1 MENNNKVSVII
12 PAYNEEKTIKNVIN
26 IVKKSDLVNEI
37 IVVNNSST
45 DNTSKIAKDLG
56 ANVVE
61 CPNKGKGYA
70 MEAGIEHAKNEI
82 IVFLDADVIYQ
93 DDIVEVLANPILSG
107 NAEMTKSTFNRTV
120 GGVVTNISTKP
131 LLRLLFPTMYPYEE
145 PLSGMIAI
153 TKKALEGVT
162 LEKDYGVDI
171 GILIDMY
178 LNNIKTCEVNI
189 GEIQNSSHQN
199 KTMEKMQNMATEV
212 SSVILKKAKLL
223 K

>member
-1 MENNNKVSVII
+1 MENNSKVSVII
-12 PAYNEEKTIKNVIN
+12 PAYNEEKTIENVIN
-26 IVKKSDLVNEI
+26 TVKKSNLVNEI

-45 DNTSKIAKDLG
+45 DDTTKIANNLG
-56 ANVVE
+56 VYVVE
-61 CPNKGKGYA
+61 CQNKGKGYA
-70 MEAGIEHAKNEI
+70 MEEGIQHTHNDI

-93 DDIVEVLANPILSG
+93 DDIVEILANPIISG
-107 NAEMTKSTFNRTV
+107 KAEMVKSTFNRTV

-131 LLRLLFPTMYPYEE
+131 LLRLLFPGMYPYSE

-153 TKKALEGVT
+153 KKQVLKDIV

-178 LNNIKTCEVNI
+178 LNNVKTCEVNI

-212 SSVILKKAKLL
+212 SAVILKKAGKIN
-223 K
+223 